1 MNEALF
7 NWNGSTIS
15 YRKKGTG
22 PLVVFLHGFGMDSHI
37 WDRIISG
44 LNEQFCYLLPDIP
57 GSGKSDLPKEWT
69 IEFLAEAINALIDEI
84 IGDKK
89 EQTVLVGHS
98 MGGYIGLALA
108 EKYPEKIKALS
119 LFHSTTYAD
128 DQAKKEAR
136 KKSIEFIEQHG
147 SALFIKQFIPNLF
160 AENNRLT
167 KTAEIN
173 ELIGHYTNF
182 SAAAL
187 VGYYEA
193 MMLRKDRTFVLKTN
207 SHWFQFII
215 GEQDKAIVPSHA
227 LEQAAIP
234 SRSSIHLLENVGHM
248 GMIEEPNSIISILDK
263 FLQTIG
269 NSRE

>member
-22 PLVVFLHGFGMDSHI
+22 PLVVLLHGFGMDSHI
-37 WDRIISG
+37 WDRIIPG

-57 GSGKSDLPKEWT
+57 GSGQSDLPKEWT
-69 IEFLAEAINALIDEI
+69 IEFLAKGIHALIDEV

-89 EQTVLVGHS
+89 EQVALVGHS

-108 EKYPEKIKALS
+108 EKYPEKIKALT

-128 DQAKKEAR
+128 DPAKIEAR
-136 KKSIEFIEQHG
+136 KKSIDFIEQNG
-147 SALFIKQFIPNLF
+147 SAPFIKQFIPNLF
-160 AENNRLT
+160 AENSRLA
-167 KTAEIN
+167 KSAEIN
-173 ELIGHYTNF
+173 ELIHTYTNF
-182 SAAAL
+182 SSTAL
-187 VGYYEA
+187 VGYYKA
-193 MMLRKDRTFVLKTN
+193 MMARKDRTLVLKTN

-215 GEQDKAIVPSHA
+215 GEQDMAIVPSHA

-248 GMIEEPNSIISILDK
+248 GMVEDPNTIISILDK

>member
-22 PLVVFLHGFGMDSHI
+22 PLVVLLHGFGMDSHI
-37 WDRIISG
+37 WDRILPG
-44 LNEQFCYLLPDIP
+44 LNDRFCYLLPDIP

-69 IEFLAEAINALIDEI
+69 IEFLAEGINALIDEV

-89 EQTVLVGHS
+89 AQVALVGHS

-108 EKYPEKIKALS
+108 EKYVGKIKALT

-160 AENNRLT
+160 AENSKLA
-167 KTAEIN
+167 KSAEIN
-173 ELIGHYTNF
+173 ELISNYTNF

-193 MMLRKDRTFVLKTN
+193 MMLRKDRTFVLESN

-234 SRSSIHLLENVGHM
+234 YRSGIHLLEKVGHM
-248 GMIEEPNSIISILDK
+248 GMIEEPNTIISILDK

-269 NSRE
+269 NSTD